1 MSQVGKVRLMA
12 LRLFYFLVGTSF
24 GFLASFDYLYAQFDI
39 GVLESI
45 IKSILIALAL
55 LALIGIVQPLRMLPL
70 LFFSVFWKCTLLAL
84 FLIPTYLSEGLDESS
99 KNILLPL
106 SLGLLVTLIAIPWR
120 YSVGKFFT
128 FKAGT

>member
-1 MSQVGKVRLMA
+1 MSQLGKVRLMA

-24 GFLASFDYLYAQFDI
+24 GFLASVDYLYAQFDI

-70 LFFSVFWKCTLLAL
+70 LFLSVFWKCTFLAV
-84 FLIPTYLSEGLDESS
+84 FVIPSYLGDGLDEGS
-99 KNILLPL
+99 KHILIPL
-106 SLGLLVTLIAIPWR
+106 LLGLLVTLVAIPWR
-120 YSVGKFFT
+120 YSVSKFLT
-128 FKAGT
+128 FKVGA